1 MEDAGSATRTPAIP
15 GWRVIRSDAGRYWA
29 SRERPFPN
37 DTIWGDPPFRT
48 VDADT
53 LDDLKAKVERQEE
66 VAEQA
71 ASRTTGEAV
80 GRAAGEE
87 TS

>member
-1 MEDAGSATRTPAIP
+1 MEQRRSAAPASAIP

-37 DTIWGDPPFRT
+37 DTAWGDPPFRT

-53 LDDLKAKVERQEE
+53 FDDLRAEVDRQE
-66 VAEQA
+66 
-71 ASRTTGEAV
+71 T
-80 GRAAGEE
+80 AAGEE
-87 TS
+87 TP